1 MSNLRL
7 CNAAIIQY
15 SQLKFA
21 HIYLCGMDYKYFSP
35 HCCKCNS
42 FGCTAAIRCG
52 NAYHGPHSDSVYS
65 GSKHNQFDSPRLVK
79 RETGFPN
86 PQGALIDS
94 NQLWRCGVSVV
105 ACGTVGCLCDNPRGA
120 GGYQIVTMTT
130 LFPVFNKCSTSLRRN
145 CCRFGGV
152 FVAGCTGNCHAGN
165 FHCGRLR
172 EFRRNGVFTG
182 FSFLG
187 ITSELFD
194 EFAYWFL
201 NYQPSFYYCTAIL
214 LSILFHPIL
223 FPCISFQILFLW
235 ILFLMWAIYID
246 IIVFII
252 FFNVLLHVCFM
263 YHYFVPLFICI
274 FISIYLLK
282 VGD

>member
-1 MSNLRL
+1 
-7 CNAAIIQY
+7 
-15 SQLKFA
+15 
-21 HIYLCGMDYKYFSP
+21 
-35 HCCKCNS
+35 
-42 FGCTAAIRCG
+42 
-52 NAYHGPHSDSVYS
+52 
-65 GSKHNQFDSPRLVK
+65 
-79 RETGFPN
+79 
-86 PQGALIDS
+86 
-94 NQLWRCGVSVV
+94 
-105 ACGTVGCLCDNPRGA
+105 
-120 GGYQIVTMTT
+120 MTT
-130 LFPVFNKCSTSLRRN
+130 LFPVFDKSSTSLRRN

-172 EFRRNGVFTG
+172 KLRRNGVFIG

-201 NYQPSFYYCTAIL
+201 NYQSSFYYCTAIL
-214 LSILFHPIL
+214 LSILFHSIL

-235 ILFLMWAIYID
+235 ILFLMWAIYIYRYHC
-246 IIVFII
+246 FYH

-274 FISIYLLK
+274 YVYLFIYLFIESRGLAIWWC
-282 VGD
+282 

>member
-1 MSNLRL
+1 M
-7 CNAAIIQY
+7 
-15 SQLKFA
+15 
-21 HIYLCGMDYKYFSP
+21 
-35 HCCKCNS
+35 
-42 FGCTAAIRCG
+42 
-52 NAYHGPHSDSVYS
+52 
-65 GSKHNQFDSPRLVK
+65 
-79 RETGFPN
+79 
-86 PQGALIDS
+86 
-94 NQLWRCGVSVV
+94 
-105 ACGTVGCLCDNPRGA
+105 GCLCDNPRGA

-130 LFPVFNKCSTSLRRN
+130 LFPVFNKSSTSLRRN

-172 EFRRNGVFTG
+172 KLRRNGVFIG

-187 ITSELFD
+187 ITSELFY

-214 LSILFHPIL
+214 LSILFHYFISMYFISNLVLLNIIL
-223 FPCISFQILFLW
+223 NVRY
-235 ILFLMWAIYID
+235 IYIY

-252 FFNVLLHVCFM
+252 FSIYFYMHVLCIIISCHCLYVYM
-263 YHYFVPLFICI
+263 YIYL
-274 FISIYLLK
+274 SIYLLK

>member
-1 MSNLRL
+1 
-7 CNAAIIQY
+7 
-15 SQLKFA
+15 
-21 HIYLCGMDYKYFSP
+21 
-35 HCCKCNS
+35 
-42 FGCTAAIRCG
+42 
-52 NAYHGPHSDSVYS
+52 
-65 GSKHNQFDSPRLVK
+65 
-79 RETGFPN
+79 
-86 PQGALIDS
+86 
-94 NQLWRCGVSVV
+94 
-105 ACGTVGCLCDNPRGA
+105 
-120 GGYQIVTMTT
+120 MTT
-130 LFPVFNKCSTSLRRN
+130 LFPVFNKSSTSLRRN

-172 EFRRNGVFTG
+172 KLRRNGVFIG

-194 EFAYWFL
+194 EFAYLFL

-214 LSILFHPIL
+214 LSILFHSIL

-235 ILFLMWAIYID
+235 ILLLMWAIYIY
-246 IIVFII
+246 IYLYIYIQLFLSF

-274 FISIYLLK
+274 YAYLFIYIFIESRWL
-282 VGD
+282 VTWWC

>member
-1 MSNLRL
+1 METQRDSSECLMIYHWCFTMSNIFTINITLSSEFEYT
-7 CNAAIIQY
+7 C
-15 SQLKFA
+15 S
-21 HIYLCGMDYKYFSP
+21 C
-35 HCCKCNS
+35 
-42 FGCTAAIRCG
+42 
-52 NAYHGPHSDSVYS
+52 
-65 GSKHNQFDSPRLVK
+65 
-79 RETGFPN
+79 
-86 PQGALIDS
+86 
-94 NQLWRCGVSVV
+94 RCGVSVV

-130 LFPVFNKCSTSLRRN
+130 LFPVFNKSSTSQRPN

-152 FVAGCTGNCHAGN
+152 FVAGCTGDCHAGN

-172 EFRRNGVFTG
+172 KLRRNGVFIG
-182 FSFLG
+182 FSILG

-214 LSILFHPIL
+214 LSILFHSIL

-235 ILFLMWAIYID
+235 ILFLMWAIYIYRYHC
-246 IIVFII
+246 FYH

-263 YHYFVPLFICI
+263 YHNFVPLFICI
-274 FISIYLLK
+274 YVYLFIYLFIESRGLATWWC
-282 VGD
+282 